1 MTAFSEDP
9 CAFGAMIDSS
19 AMTGSFWSG
28 AALSDVD
35 WNALAPETNAE
46 GVERADTAEVRPNKI
61 DAAFARLVMVGNNV
75 V

>member
-1 MTAFSEDP
+1 
-9 CAFGAMIDSS
+9 
-19 AMTGSFWSG
+19 
-28 AALSDVD
+28 LSDVD